1 MHVPV
6 MHRFPD
12 ATGVAFALMACS
24 RIHCLQ
30 LYLII
35 VLTKSILSE
44 QEFCILSEQEFCNLK
59 ISNFI

>member
-35 VLTKSILSE
+35 VLTKSIFRTGVLY
-44 QEFCILSEQEFCNLK
+44 
-59 ISNFI
+59 FIRTGVL